1 MFLKDW
7 LQEVV
12 PIINLD
18 SAWRWLFIAV
28 IMLLV
33 VLIYLVIH
41 RRKKSLKARLL
52 EKALQPLRADEVRS
66 IVIPDGIGG
75 VLEVERLILMEQGLL
90 VLETYPLAGHLFGAD
105 HIDQWTQII
114 DGRSYKFPN
123 PLRHV
128 HNSMHALQMLAPK
141 VPIFCRVVFTG
152 EGDFPKGKPAEVSV
166 IATLEHD
173 LQAVID
179 APKMATASNK
189 AWQSILRIARKD
201 GHEVL
206 KEAT

>member
-1 MFLKDW
+1 LFLKDW
-7 LQEVV
+7 MEEVIT
-12 PIINLD
+12 IINLD
-18 SAWRWLFIAV
+18 SSWRLFTIVAIV
-28 IMLLV
+28 MLLL
-33 VLIYLVIH
+33 LIYLVSR
-41 RRKKSLKARLL
+41 RRKKTLKVRLL
-52 EKALQPLRADEVRS
+52 DKALQQLRSDEVRS

-75 VLEVERLILMEQGLL
+75 ILEVERLILMEQGLL
-90 VLETYPLAGHLFGAD
+90 VLETYPVAGHLFGAEQ
-105 HIDQWTQII
+105 IDQWTQII

-166 IATLEHD
+166 IATLESD
-173 LQAVID
+173 LQAIID
-179 APKMATASNK
+179 APKMSELSQK
-189 AWQSILRIARKD
+189 AWQRILRIARKD
-201 GHEVL
+201 GHTAL

>member
-7 LQEVV
+7 MEEVIT
-12 PIINLD
+12 IINLD
-18 SAWRWLFIAV
+18 SSWRLFAIVAIV
-28 IMLLV
+28 MLLL
-33 VLIYLVIH
+33 LIYLVSR
-41 RRKKSLKARLL
+41 RRKKTLKVRLL
-52 EKALQPLRADEVRS
+52 DKALQQIRSDEVRA

-75 VLEVERLILMEQGLL
+75 MLEVERLILMEQGLL
-90 VLETYPLAGHLFGAD
+90 VLETYPVAGHLFGAEQ
-105 HIDQWTQII
+105 IDQWTQII

-166 IATLEHD
+166 IDTLEQD
-173 LQAVID
+173 LQAIIY
-179 APKMATASNK
+179 APKMSELSQK
-189 AWQSILRIARKD
+189 AWQRILRIARKD
-201 GHEVL
+201 GHTAL
-206 KEAT
+206 KKAT

>member
-7 LQEVV
+7 LQEGVT
-12 PIINLD
+12 IINLD
-18 SAWRWLFIAV
+18 SAWSLFLIATIV
-28 IMLLV
+28 LLLL
-33 VLIYLVIH
+33 LIYLVIR
-41 RRKKSLKARLL
+41 RRKKTLKVRLL
-52 EKALQPLRADEVRS
+52 DKALQPLREDEVRAL
-66 IVIPDGIGG
+66 VIPDGIGG
-75 VLEVERLILMEQGLL
+75 VLEVERLILMKQGLL
-90 VLETYPLAGHLFGAD
+90 VLETYPVAGHLFGAE

-128 HNSMHALQMLAPK
+128 HNSMYALQMLAPK

-166 IATLEHD
+166 IATLEAD

-179 APKMATASNK
+179 APKMVTSSEK
-189 AWQSILRIARKD
+189 AWQRILRVARKD
-201 GHEVL
+201 GHAVL